1 MIYKYVFYICNM
13 LNKSKQFVRYLDNYD
28 KKNQKKYNASLIT
41 SISKEYNDIWS
52 TQFKVSAISNK
63 FECYNYYDT
72 NCIATRVLVEEKIP
86 STETIKKVM
95 IEDNIDTI
103 SDILSVID
111 KYDYN
116 DHCEYNID
124 FRAIISIKE
133 ELIELNNMIGMKE
146 LKQNVLEQLL
156 YFLQNLHLSDTGG
169 DYKHTVLYGPPG
181 TGKTQ
186 IAKIIGKMYSKI
198 GVLQKNIFIKATRQD
213 LIAGYLGQTAIKTA
227 KIIEEAKG
235 GVLFID
241 EAYSLGSNDGQDS
254 FSKEC
259 LDTLCESL
267 SNYKDDLM
275 VIIAGYEKDLDDTF
289 FKVNKGLQSRF
300 IWRFTMTPYTSTE
313 LCDIFIS
320 IIKNSEWVVD
330 FDREKMVI
338 WFAENDK
345 EFINYGRDMEQLF
358 TYLKISHSKRIYGL
372 SKDLRKHITMVD
384 VKNGYEMF
392 ISHRKKKEITRRYDF
407 YT

>member
-1 MIYKYVFYICNM
+1 M
-13 LNKSKQFVRYLDNYD
+13 LNHSKNFVRYLDNYD
-28 KKNQKKYNASLIT
+28 KKNQKKYNNLLVSNIR
-41 SISKEYNDIWS
+41 KEYDDIWS
-52 TQFKVSAISNK
+52 KQFNTTPILKN
-63 FECYNYYDT
+63 FEYYNYYGSNSIT
-72 NCIATRVLVEEKIP
+72 NNLSSPMNSPKNANREKVI
-86 STETIKKVM
+86 
-95 IEDNIDTI
+95 IEDKIDTI
-103 SDILSVID
+103 SDILTIIE
-111 KYDYN
+111 KYNYTDT
-116 DHCEYNID
+116 CEYNID

-133 ELIELNNMIGMKE
+133 ELTQLNNMIGMKD

-156 YFLQNLHLSDTGG
+156 YFLQNLHLSKNGG

-227 KIIEEAKG
+227 KIIEDAKG

-241 EAYSLGSNDGQDS
+241 EAYSLAANEKEDS

-259 LDTLCESL
+259 LDTLCEAL

-275 VIIAGYEKDLDDTF
+275 VIIAGYEEDLDNTF

-300 IWRFTMTPYTSTE
+300 IWRFTMKPYTSEE
-313 LCDIFIS
+313 LYDIFLS
-320 IIKNSEWVVD
+320 IVNLSDWSLDLQFEDLKKWFDDNYKD
-330 FDREKMVI
+330 FV
-338 WFAENDK
+338 
-345 EFINYGRDMEQLF
+345 NYGRDMEQLF
-358 TYLKISHSKRIYGL
+358 TYIKISHSKRIYGL
-372 SKDLRKHITMVD
+372 SKDLRKKITIID
-384 VKNGYEMF
+384 IINGYEMF
-392 ISHRKKKEITRRYDF
+392 ISHRKSKDEKRVYDF

>member
-1 MIYKYVFYICNM
+1 M
-13 LNKSKQFVRYLDNYD
+13 LNHSKNFVRYLDNYD
-28 KKNQKKYNASLIT
+28 KKNQKKYNNLLVSNIR
-41 SISKEYNDIWS
+41 KEYDDIWS
-52 TQFKVSAISNK
+52 KQFNTTPILKN
-63 FECYNYYDT
+63 FEYYNYYGSNSIT
-72 NCIATRVLVEEKIP
+72 NNLSSPMNSPKNANREKVI
-86 STETIKKVM
+86 
-95 IEDNIDTI
+95 IEDKIDTI
-103 SDILSVID
+103 SDILNIIE
-111 KYDYN
+111 KYNYTDT
-116 DHCEYNID
+116 CEYNID

-133 ELIELNNMIGMKE
+133 ELTQLNNMIGMKD

-156 YFLQNLHLSDTGG
+156 YFLQNLHLSKNGG

-227 KIIEEAKG
+227 KIIEDAKG

-241 EAYSLGSNDGQDS
+241 EAYSLAANEKEDS

-259 LDTLCESL
+259 LDTLCEAL

-275 VIIAGYEKDLDDTF
+275 VIIAGYEEDLDNTF

-300 IWRFTMTPYTSTE
+300 IWRFTMKPYTSEE
-313 LCDIFIS
+313 LYDIFLS
-320 IIKNSEWVVD
+320 IVNLSDWSLDLQSEDLKKWFDDNYKD
-330 FDREKMVI
+330 FV
-338 WFAENDK
+338 
-345 EFINYGRDMEQLF
+345 NYGRDMEQLF
-358 TYLKISHSKRIYGL
+358 TYIKISHSKRIYGL
-372 SKDLRKHITMVD
+372 SKDLRKKITIID
-384 VKNGYEMF
+384 IINGYEMF
-392 ISHRKKKEITRRYDF
+392 ISHRKSKDEKRVYDF

>member
-1 MIYKYVFYICNM
+1 M
-13 LNKSKQFVRYLDNYD
+13 LNKSKEFVRYLDNYD
-28 KKNQKKYNASLIT
+28 KKKQKTYNASLLRT
-41 SISKEYNDIWS
+41 ISKEYIDIWS
-52 TQFKVSAISNK
+52 TEFNNYSISTN
-63 FECYNYYDT
+63 FESYNYYNSTRIRSNLLPQNNNTVADT
-72 NCIATRVLVEEKIP
+72 P
-86 STETIKKVM
+86 KKVI

-103 SDILSVID
+103 SDILNIID
-111 KYDYN
+111 KYDYIE
-116 DHCEYNID
+116 HCEYNID

-156 YFLQNLHLSDTGG
+156 YFLQNLHLSNTGG

-186 IAKIIGKMYSKI
+186 IAKIIGRMYSKI
-198 GVLQKNIFIKATRQD
+198 GVLQKNVFIKATRQD
-213 LIAGYLGQTAIKTA
+213 LIAGYLGQTAIKTG
-227 KIIEEAKG
+227 KVIEEANG

-241 EAYSLGSNDGQDS
+241 EAYSLGSNVGEDI

-300 IWRFTMTPYTSTE
+300 IWRFTMAPYTSTE

-320 IIKNSEWVVD
+320 IINVSEWTLVFERDVL
-330 FDREKMVI
+330 I
-338 WFAENDK
+338 NWFATNYE
-345 EFINYGRDMEQLF
+345 EFVNYGRDMEQLF
-358 TYLKISHSKRIYGL
+358 TYVKISHSKRIYGL
-372 SKDLRKHITMVD
+372 SKDLRKKIIFVD
-384 VKNGYEMF
+384 IKDGYTMF
-392 ISHRKKKEITRRYDF
+392 ISHRKKKETIRKYDF

>member
-1 MIYKYVFYICNM
+1 MIYTYVFYICNM
-13 LNKSKQFVRYLDNYD
+13 LNKSKEFVRYLDNYD
-28 KKNQKKYNASLIT
+28 KKKQKTYNASLLRT
-41 SISKEYNDIWS
+41 ISKEYIDIWS
-52 TQFKVSAISNK
+52 TEFNNYSISTN
-63 FECYNYYDT
+63 FESYNYYNSTRIRSNLLPQNNNTVADT
-72 NCIATRVLVEEKIP
+72 P
-86 STETIKKVM
+86 KKVI

-103 SDILSVID
+103 SDILNIID
-111 KYDYN
+111 KYDYIE
-116 DHCEYNID
+116 HCEYNID

-156 YFLQNLHLSDTGG
+156 YFLQNLHLSNTGG

-186 IAKIIGKMYSKI
+186 IAKIIGRMYSKI
-198 GVLQKNIFIKATRQD
+198 GVLQKNVFIKATRQD
-213 LIAGYLGQTAIKTA
+213 LIAGYLGQTAIKTG
-227 KIIEEAKG
+227 KVIEEANG

-241 EAYSLGSNDGQDS
+241 EAYSLGSNVGEDI

-300 IWRFTMTPYTSTE
+300 IWRFTMAPYTSTE

-320 IIKNSEWVVD
+320 IINVSEWTLVFERDVL
-330 FDREKMVI
+330 I
-338 WFAENDK
+338 NWFATNYE
-345 EFINYGRDMEQLF
+345 EFVNYGRDMEQLF
-358 TYLKISHSKRIYGL
+358 TYVKISHSKRIYGL
-372 SKDLRKHITMVD
+372 SKDLRKKIIFVD
-384 VKNGYEMF
+384 IKDGYTMF
-392 ISHRKKKEITRRYDF
+392 ISHRKKKETIRKYDF